1 MLCTWLTLF
10 APSVNSGTVTSAP
23 LVVNDG
29 AKIRLV
35 ATGTGKNFDLLYNTK
50 ELFPVWYETL
60 DIELILLP
68 FAVQTYI
75 TLKIILL
82 VNLIMWF
89 FSLILLIHDLFY
101 SFSLYLHQLHT
112 FLSSLLLVDII
123 QLLFP

>member
-10 APSVNSGTVTSAP
+10 APSVNNGTVTSAL

-29 AKIRLV
+29 AKVPLLV
-35 ATGTGKNFDLLYNTK
+35 TGTDKNFDLSYNTK
-50 ELFPVWYETL
+50 ELFPVLYETL
-60 DIELILLP
+60 DIKLIFLP

-75 TLKIILL
+75 TLKIIPLI
-82 VNLIMWF
+82 NLIKWF

-112 FLSSLLLVDII
+112 FLSNLLLAEII

>member
-75 TLKIILL
+75 TFKIILL
-82 VNLIMWF
+82 VNLIM
-89 FSLILLIHDLFY
+89 
-101 SFSLYLHQLHT
+101 
-112 FLSSLLLVDII
+112 
-123 QLLFP
+123 